1 MASRILGA
9 VVVVAIATVVVSL
22 LASPPAGAAPVDRS
36 IVCLNTVLPAL
47 PATPRI
53 RSLAP
58 VSTIRSTTALAVP
71 TTTVPNVMLLI
82 PPRQI
87 GAYVVPITTTM
98 PSVPGVT
105 FIAPQVLVPPR
116 SVPGQN
122 RPLIVSELIQ
132 GATGATVA
140 CY

>member
-1 MASRILGA
+1 MMSSKILEA
-9 VVVVAIATVVVSL
+9 VVVVAVATVVVL
-22 LASPPAGAAPVDRS
+22 PLASPPAGAMSAPRA

-53 RSLAP
+53 SGLAP
-58 VSTIRSTTALAVP
+58 VGTIRSTTGVGTP
-71 TTTVPNVMLLI
+71 TTTVPSVMLLL
-82 PPRQI
+82 PQR
-87 GAYVVPITTTM
+87 GAYVVPTIATM

-105 FIAPQVLVPPR
+105 FTAPQVLVPPR
-116 SVPGQN
+116 PAPGQN

-132 GATGATVA
+132 GATGATVV